1 MVSLQEI
8 VRAGFEAYRAA
19 YRPRGAVIRW
29 ALSVMACRT
38 AALGAHVLRCPMG
51 HVQQVAYNS
60 CKHRAC
66 PQCGSLSSERWL
78 ERVRSQLLLDCDY
91 YHVIFTVPCELKD
104 LWRWNRAAFADVLLG
119 TVRDTLLELLVQ
131 PKWIGGLPGVMLS
144 LHTSGRQLGI
154 HPHVH
159 ALVTAGGW
167 TAAGWQLPRN
177 ANYLVAAPVI
187 RELFKRKLLGRLR
200 EGLLRGELVGPEDG
214 HLASCLGLLK
224 ELCERPWCVHIR
236 AKYPHGRGVMI
247 YLARY
252 LRGGPLKRT
261 QLLSLRNGQ
270 VTFRHFDHA
279 TGGIKRVTMSQ
290 EGFIA
295 ALAEHVPEP
304 NQVMVRYCGLY
315 AHSHRGRLAQCREWL
330 GMSAAP
336 EPEYLT
342 AAAYL
347 ERLRLVELTR
357 CPQCHRRLV
366 MVKLA
371 AASGLPP
378 PREGH
383 REVA

>member
-1 MVSLQEI
+1 MVSLQDI
-8 VRAGFEAYRAA
+8 LRAGCGAYRAA
-19 YRPRGAVIRW
+19 YRPRAEVVRW

-38 AALGAHVLRCPMG
+38 AALGAHVLRCPKG
-51 HVQQVAYNS
+51 HVHRVAYNS

-66 PQCGSLSSERWL
+66 PQCGSLTSERWL
-78 ERVRSQLLLDCDY
+78 DRVRSKLLLDCDY
-91 YHVIFTVPCELKD
+91 YHVIFTVPHELQD
-104 LWRWNRAAFADVLLG
+104 LWRWNRAGFGNVLLG

-131 PKWIGGLPGVMLS
+131 PQWIGALPGVMLA

-167 TAAGWQLPRN
+167 TAAGWQQPKH
-177 ANYLVAAPVI
+177 ANYLVAGQVM
-187 RELFKRKLLGRLR
+187 RGLFKKKLLARLR
-200 EGLLRGELVGPEDG
+200 EGLLRGQLVAPHEGRMAP
-214 HLASCLGLLK
+214 CLRLLNGLYDK
-224 ELCERPWCVHIR
+224 EWCVHIR

-270 VTFRHFDHA
+270 VTFRHFDHQ
-279 TGGIKRVTMSQ
+279 TGGLKQVTLSP
-290 EGFIA
+290 ESFIA

-315 AHSHRGRLAQCREWL
+315 AHSHRGRLDQCRGWL
-330 GMSAAP
+330 GMSAAQ

-342 AAAYL
+342 AVAYL
-347 ERLRLVELTR
+347 ERLGLVELTR
-357 CPQCHRRLV
+357 CPVCNRRLE
-366 MVKLA
+366 MVKLTE
-371 AASGLPP
+371 ASGLPP
-378 PREGH
+378 PREDQ
-383 REVA
+383 REAA